1 MIKKLAYKQRKQMWI
16 CLLILS
22 GVILLAA
29 GFELMCGNT
38 FYTPA
43 EVIDALIHQD
53 NFTIV
58 QLRLPR
64 LLVGILCGFAFGM
77 AGHSF
82 QTLFRNP
89 LASPDIIGVNSGAA
103 VFAMFGLLIL
113 HWSGISISILSVIG
127 ALLISFL
134 INLFARNTSSRL
146 TKMILIGLGIQ
157 AFLQA
162 LFSYMILKAAPND
175 LSNAM
180 RWLSGSLNHSSMD
193 EVFRLLPIVV
203 IFGVILTLIQP
214 HVQILKL
221 SKEMAVSLGVN
232 VKRTQIIV
240 FICAV
245 FLAAVAASTTGPI
258 ASVAFLSGP
267 IAQKISRYNQN
278 SLLIAGLVGSLIVL
292 LADCISQNVL
302 PIRYPVGVVTGVLGA
317 PYLIYTLLRLNKKGG
332 RG

>member
-22 GVILLAA
+22 GVILLVA

-43 EVIDALIHQD
+43 EVIHALIHQN

-103 VFAMFGLLIL
+103 AFAMFGLLIL

-162 LFSYMILKAAPND
+162 LISYMILKAAPND

-180 RWLSGSLNHSSMD
+180 
-193 EVFRLLPIVV
+193 
-203 IFGVILTLIQP
+203 
-214 HVQILKL
+214 
-221 SKEMAVSLGVN
+221 
-232 VKRTQIIV
+232 
-240 FICAV
+240 
-245 FLAAVAASTTGPI
+245 
-258 ASVAFLSGP
+258 
-267 IAQKISRYNQN
+267 
-278 SLLIAGLVGSLIVL
+278 
-292 LADCISQNVL
+292 
-302 PIRYPVGVVTGVLGA
+302 
-317 PYLIYTLLRLNKKGG
+317 
-332 RG
+332 

>member
-22 GVILLAA
+22 GVILLVA

-43 EVIDALIHQD
+43 EVIHAFIHQD

-64 LLVGILCGFAFGM
+64 LLVGIFCGFAFGM

-162 LFSYMILKAAPND
+162 LISYMILKAAPND

-214 HVQILKL
+214 RVQILKL

-240 FICAV
+240 FTCAV

-278 SLLIAGLVGSLIVL
+278 GLLIAGLVGSLIVL

>member
-1 MIKKLAYKQRKQMWI
+1 MIKKLAHRQRRQMWLCI
-16 CLLILS
+16 GILS
-22 GVILLAA
+22 FVVLLLT
-29 GFELMCGNT
+29 GLGLMWGNT
-38 FYTPA
+38 FYSPW
-43 EVIDALIHQD
+43 EVIQALIHQD
-53 NFTIV
+53 NFAVV

-64 LLVGILCGFAFGM
+64 VLVGILCGFAFGM

-89 LASPDIIGVNSGAA
+89 LASPDIMGVSSGAA
-103 VFAMFGLLIL
+103 AFALFGLVVL
-113 HWSGISISILSVIG
+113 HRNGVIISVLSIIG
-127 ALLISFL
+127 ALLTSFL
-134 INLFARNTSSRL
+134 IYLFARNTGSKL
-146 TKMILIGLGIQ
+146 TKMILVGLGMQ

-162 LFSYMILKAAPND
+162 LISYMILKAAPND

-203 IFGVILTLIQP
+203 VFGMILLWIQP

-221 SKEMAVSLGVN
+221 SKEMAVSLGVH
-232 VKRTQIIV
+232 VKRIQGIV
-240 FICAV
+240 FVCAV
-245 FLAAVAASTTGPI
+245 ILAAVAASTTGPI

-267 IAQKISRYNQN
+267 IAQKISRHNQN
-278 SLLIAGLVGSLIVL
+278 SLVIAGLVGSLIVL
-292 LADCISQNVL
+292 LADCISQNML
-302 PIRYPVGVVTGVLGA
+302 PIRYPVGVITGVLGA